1 MSNPLD
7 SGFHQAGPQSPFQAP
22 LFVRDRYG
30 SADST
35 NSLDEVEPK
44 PVTED
49 YAENPWA
56 GVAGSPTLESAV
68 DKQPKSDLAPVDR
81 GFKAWSILIGA
92 FLFEALIWGSHY
104 IDSLSGFC

>member
-44 PVTED
+44 SLNED
-49 YAENPWA
+49 DTAENPWA
-56 GVAGSPTLESAV
+56 GVAGSPAIEATMS
-68 DKQPKSDLAPVDR
+68 KQPKSELPPVDR
-81 GFKAWSILIGA
+81 GFKAWSILAGA
-92 FLFEALIWGSHY
+92 FLFEALIWGAPNIYALQS
-104 IDSLSGFC
+104 